1 MVRYKANVV
10 VTLKDGI
17 RDPQGSAVA
26 TILKRNKIEDKPHVG
41 VGKFFTLEVEEE
53 TEETETETTEETP
66 APRAA
71 TRGRPRNA
79 VKAAAVEET
88 EEEEENTET
97 TFEDDTGEEEGGEE
111 DPPLSKYNLAQVKK
125 ALKAFVIGGKP
136 EQERAKKFL
145 KKCGAGHI
153 DDLSPKYFAEAIKTF
168 Q

>member
-1 MVRYKANVV
+1 MKITAHAEGTPKAIATQLRAIAANF
-10 VTLKDGI
+10 DG
-17 RDPQGSAVA
+17 
-26 TILKRNKIEDKPHVG
+26 
-41 VGKFFTLEVEEE
+41 E
-53 TEETETETTEETP
+53 TTEEETETETTEKPEGRNAP
-66 APRAA
+66 A
-71 TRGRPRNA
+71 RGRPRNA

-97 TFEDDTGEEEGGEE
+97 TFEDDMPEEEEE
-111 DPPLSKYNLAQVKK
+111 TPPPSKYNLAQVKK

>member
-1 MVRYKANVV
+1 MENGQISVTIQGKNLTELSAN
-10 VTLKDGI
+10 L
-17 RDPQGSAVA
+17 A
-26 TILKRNKIEDKPHVG
+26 TAAKYFDQDYTAR
-41 VGKFFTLEVEEE
+41 
-53 TEETETETTEETP
+53 TEGDNDEGTDETEETP

-88 EEEEENTET
+88 EEESDDGAD
-97 TFEDDTGEEEGGEE
+97 FVDDTTEEEEE
-111 DPPLSKYNLAQVKK
+111 ETPPPSRYNLAQVKK

>member
-1 MVRYKANVV
+1 MKITAHAEGTPKEIATQLRAIAANF
-10 VTLKDGI
+10 DG
-17 RDPQGSAVA
+17 
-26 TILKRNKIEDKPHVG
+26 
-41 VGKFFTLEVEEE
+41 E
-53 TEETETETTEETP
+53 TTEEETETETTEKPEGRNAP
-66 APRAA
+66 A
-71 TRGRPRNA
+71 RGRPRNA

-97 TFEDDTGEEEGGEE
+97 TFEDDMPEEEEE
-111 DPPLSKYNLAQVKK
+111 TPPPSKYNLAQVKK